1 MYHQV
6 AVMFAKVLFATD
18 LSPYSSASLEC
29 VSEMP
34 GVREVILLNIV
45 DATHPSKRGWV
56 YDNAI
61 KNAEKELE
69 NQKNHLLASGID
81 SMARVEVITT
91 GDVAETIVRV
101 ANEVDASLIVTGARG
116 KGLVSRVLLGSV
128 SKGVLQGARGD
139 VLIIRNRVVELPKGP
154 KYEKL
159 CPGIF
164 SKILFPTDFSDHAS
178 AVVPILEGLEGLGK
192 VILLHVVT
200 RGETEE
206 EIALSMEA
214 ARHRLEA
221 IAESLKTA
229 GKETEVMVHMGSPTD
244 EIINL
249 AEEEDV
255 SLIVMGRHGH
265 GRVREMVLGSTAYMV
280 AKRAKRP
287 VLIAGQ
293 GPLKG

>member
-1 MYHQV
+1 
-6 AVMFAKVLFATD
+6 MFSKVLFATD
-18 LSPYSSASLEC
+18 LSIYSSASLEC

-34 GVREVILLNIV
+34 GVREVILLNVI

-56 YDNAI
+56 YDDAI
-61 KNAEKELE
+61 KNSEKELE
-69 NQKNHLLASGID
+69 NQKKHLLLSGID
-81 SMARVEVITT
+81 ARVRVEVITT
-91 GDVAETIVRV
+91 GEVAETIVRV
-101 ANEVDASLIVTGARG
+101 AKEEDVSLIVTGARG

-128 SKGVLQGARGD
+128 SKGVLQGTRGG

-178 AVVPILEGLEGLGK
+178 AVVPILEGIEGLGK

-200 RGETEE
+200 RGETKE
-206 EIALSMEA
+206 EIDISMETA
-214 ARHRLEA
+214 QQRLEA
-221 IAESLKTA
+221 IAEGLKRA
-229 GKETEVMVHMGSPTD
+229 GKEAEVVVHLGSPTD
-244 EIINL
+244 EIIHL
-249 AEEEDV
+249 AENEDV

-293 GPLKG
+293 SS